1 MKKVVLS
8 VAIMSFALLANAQ
21 VLKKDLLKDY
31 KPGDQLEKAVYG
43 DKKEPIRTDSWNG
56 AFSTNPLEGVGSPL
70 VGKALS
76 YKGYPEGGLSIDI
89 GNFPADIKGSR
100 FSVYSL
106 TDVNKEYRK
115 GTYYLAFLAN
125 FSKLD
130 GNFIDPTAAKF
141 KDFNESFKDRDG
153 RLLATVM
160 HSDCKYKSMT
170 VKGAKKM
177 LVKAYSEEDKDLINP
192 PQIVS
197 TGNQS
202 NTTGYHIRMGID
214 TTFVSGQGETAT
226 PMIRYA
232 EALLAYAEAAEELG
246 KCGAAVLEKTR
257 FSQSSFQRRGLMLY
271 LRCSARPCAVFY
283 IRPYPL
289 LIGIR
294 RICYILYKFFHLA

>member
-125 FSKLD
+125 FSKL
-130 GNFIDPTAAKF
+130 GGSNFADFVALDINYTGGANRGKVFVAREG
-141 KDFNESFKDRDG
+141 KDKI
-153 RLLATVM
+153 
-160 HSDCKYKSMT
+160 K
-170 VKGAKKM
+170 
-177 LVKAYSEEDKDLINP
+177 
-192 PQIVS
+192 
-197 TGNQS
+197 
-202 NTTGYHIRMGID
+202 
-214 TTFVSGQGETAT
+214 
-226 PMIRYA
+226 
-232 EALLAYAEAAEELG
+232 
-246 KCGAAVLEKTR
+246 
-257 FSQSSFQRRGLMLY
+257 
-271 LRCSARPCAVFY
+271 
-283 IRPYPL
+283 
-289 LIGIR
+289 
-294 RICYILYKFFHLA
+294 

>member
-125 FSKLD
+125 FSKL
-130 GNFIDPTAAKF
+130 GGSNFADFVAWSWVLPKNAEGRCLLHAKVRIRLSLESLYAICVQREQKLMIMTKPTF
-141 KDFNESFKDRDG
+141 
-153 RLLATVM
+153 
-160 HSDCKYKSMT
+160 
-170 VKGAKKM
+170 
-177 LVKAYSEEDKDLINP
+177 
-192 PQIVS
+192 
-197 TGNQS
+197 
-202 NTTGYHIRMGID
+202 
-214 TTFVSGQGETAT
+214 
-226 PMIRYA
+226 
-232 EALLAYAEAAEELG
+232 
-246 KCGAAVLEKTR
+246 
-257 FSQSSFQRRGLMLY
+257 
-271 LRCSARPCAVFY
+271 
-283 IRPYPL
+283 
-289 LIGIR
+289 
-294 RICYILYKFFHLA
+294 

>member
-115 GTYYLAFLAN
+115 GTYYLAFLA
-125 FSKLD
+125 SWEVATLPILWLWILIIREEPIEGRCLLHAKVRIRLSLESLYAICVQREQKLM
-130 GNFIDPTAAKF
+130 IMTKPTF
-141 KDFNESFKDRDG
+141 
-153 RLLATVM
+153 
-160 HSDCKYKSMT
+160 
-170 VKGAKKM
+170 
-177 LVKAYSEEDKDLINP
+177 
-192 PQIVS
+192 
-197 TGNQS
+197 
-202 NTTGYHIRMGID
+202 
-214 TTFVSGQGETAT
+214 
-226 PMIRYA
+226 
-232 EALLAYAEAAEELG
+232 
-246 KCGAAVLEKTR
+246 
-257 FSQSSFQRRGLMLY
+257 
-271 LRCSARPCAVFY
+271 
-283 IRPYPL
+283 
-289 LIGIR
+289 
-294 RICYILYKFFHLA
+294 